1 MDDQLTQE
9 QRIRREAL
17 ALAVEFTKK
26 EHIYQGNSVS
36 DGTVSVA
43 KRYAKYIREGS

>member
-17 ALAVEFTKK
+17 ALAVEFTKDGHLYK
-26 EHIYQGNSVS
+26 GNSIT
-36 DGTVSVA
+36 DGTVDVA
-43 KRYAKYIREGS
+43 KRYAKYIKDGS